1 MDARRPLS
9 EDPIAA
15 WLEMLER
22 RRGPAL
28 APLLVFGLGAAL
40 ALLPFLFYTF
50 GVGVTWFAWLL
61 GGEPENPL
69 ADLET
74 FTTMVACLG
83 GGAAFALFVL
93 LALVPLGQAAL
104 TARFVSSFRKARTLE
119 EVVSTPLT
127 ATRLVDALAFHGL
140 RGTVRSL
147 VAPVVLCAALMVGA
161 NDQLPSWQWVLT
173 PLAVAGSWYYGC
185 LAGTAWERAGKRGGG
200 GVASFVIGCLFVVL
214 PLFALATLFGVV
226 AAVADF
232 STGLFATMLAC
243 APLALVHREL
253 ALQGVDENSTVR
265 RALARWSSSSAR
277 RGTPYRSATSN
288 AMLFRERAVR
298 SGGVGQRLLRVHVPA
313 VVALAFAA
321 WLHHVSRDAAAS
333 FLAVLPL
340 LGGYAVLQT
349 LYSSAMGLYH
359 ERQQG
364 TLDLLQQSG
373 LSVREYVNGCVRAS
387 ADKGMVDVGLVALV
401 AGVSVVLS
409 GGVGEALG
417 VALTTLV
424 SLLAVEAAAHWGT
437 SMAADCR
444 KKPQPA
450 LVALTFGTAVGI
462 GFALA
467 AMLGFMLGLPAAM
480 LLGAR
485 DAVLVLLSGFM
496 AVGSL
501 VVGLV
506 LVRQVA
512 RTSAMNTL
520 RQRGEVIGFVD

>member
-28 APLLVFGLGAAL
+28 APLLVFGLGATL
-40 ALLPFLFYTF
+40 ALLPFMFYAF
-50 GVGVTWFAWLL
+50 GTGVTWFAWLC

-69 ADLET
+69 TDPGTWSTALS
-74 FTTMVACLG
+74 CLG

-93 LALVPLGQAAL
+93 LALVPLGQASL

-127 ATRLVDALAFHGL
+127 ARRLVDALAFHGV
-140 RGTVRSL
+140 RSTVRSL
-147 VAPVVLCAALMVGA
+147 AAPVALCAALVVPVA
-161 NDQLPSWQWVLT
+161 DQGLSWEWVLT

-185 LAGTAWERAGKRGGG
+185 LAGTAWERAGKRGGP
-200 GVASFVIGCLFVVL
+200 GVATMVVGCLFVVL
-214 PLFALATLFGVV
+214 PLIALATLFGVV
-226 AAVADF
+226 ATLADF
-232 STGLFATMLAC
+232 ASGLVATVLAC
-243 APLALVHREL
+243 LPLALVHREL
-253 ALQGVDENSTVR
+253 AIQGIDENSSVR
-265 RALARWSSSSAR
+265 RMLARWSSSSAR
-277 RGTPYRSATSN
+277 RGSPYQSSTSN
-288 AMLFRERAVR
+288 AMLFRERAAR
-298 SGGVGQRLLRVHVPA
+298 SGGVAQRLLRVHAPA
-313 VVALAFAA
+313 LAALAFAA
-321 WLHHVSRDAAAS
+321 WLSQVSADESA
-333 FLAVLPL
+333 FVAVLPFL
-340 LGGYAVLQT
+340 TLYAVLQT

-373 LSVREYVNGCVRAS
+373 LTVREYVNGCVRAA

-401 AGVSVVLS
+401 AGVSVLLAGQEQAMVVL
-409 GGVGEALG
+409 LPMTL
-417 VALTTLV
+417 VAL
-424 SLLAVEAAAHWGT
+424 LAIEAAAHWGT
-437 SMAADCR
+437 SMAADCK

-450 LVALTFGTAVGI
+450 VVAVTFGTAVGI
-462 GFALA
+462 GFGLA

-480 LLGAR
+480 LMGAGE
-485 DAVLVLLSGFM
+485 AFLALFSGFLTL
-496 AVGSL
+496 ASL

-506 LVRQVA
+506 FVRQAA

-520 RQRGEVIGFVD
+520 RQRGDVIGFVD